1 MGQQRY
7 LVNETFT
14 DDNGNEYVGGGI
26 YEVDEATEPLI
37 ESWIRDG
44 KVRDPDA
51 DVENTIEEAKAKHE
65 AEDNGDDDEDDDDDL
80 TPEEIDQ
87 QIEDE
92 DK

>member
-1 MGQQRY
+1 MGKRF

-14 DDNGNEYVGGGI
+14 TDDGTEYVGGGI
-26 YEVDEATEPLI
+26 YDISEKNETLI
-37 ESWIRDG
+37 ERWIAEG
-44 KVRDPDA
+44 KVRDPKASD
-51 DVENTIEEAKAKHE
+51 DVESDIDAMKAKHE
-65 AEDNGDDDEDDDDDL
+65 AEDNGDDDDDDDDL